1 MLIFL
6 LPDASQKSVLNV
18 FDKLTLLLGLDTF
31 RKLFPVILTDNG
43 TEFKGAHNLEFTQN
57 GARRTRLFYCDP
69 QASWQKAHVEK
80 NHVLIRRILPKG
92 TTFKFLSDED
102 VHLICCHINSVARE
116 LFDNRTP
123 FELMQ
128 KEELK
133 KLPEGK
139 YNENGYKASA
149 TKKITFKYN
158 DEVAIKNYIK
168 SKGLSD
174 DYLVT
179 EIRTSKFND
188 ELKKEG
194 MLFESLKPYIVK
206 NESYSLNVSK
216 EAK

>member
-1 MLIFL
+1 MLE
-6 LPDASQKSVLNV
+6 QM
-18 FDKLTLLLGLDTF
+18 
-31 RKLFPVILTDNG
+31 
-43 TEFKGAHNLEFTQN
+43 LEEY
-57 GARRTRLFYCDP
+57 L
-69 QASWQKAHVEK
+69 
-80 NHVLIRRILPKG
+80 
-92 TTFKFLSDED
+92 TFKKQEEEAKAKKDEIG
-102 VHLICCHINSVARE
+102 LKI
-116 LFDNRTP
+116 
-123 FELMQ
+123 

-206 NESYSLNVSK
+206 NESYNLNVSK